1 MPAPVVGSK
10 PPTVGTPE
18 YDAWLK
24 NKGAADK
31 VTAEQSGQPLPTVGQ
46 KVPGAGPTQ
55 PTSPYTVK
63 IPDFNP
69 FKPGGGQTINVPG
82 LPAQPASPTPMYGYS
97 ADGARTIER
106 VGTPGPLDS
115 GAFGLEGFGGLQTG
129 YSDAQQR
136 ALAMQNQ
143 AGVAGAQG
151 NAAQTRAMALG
162 ALTAPGPSM
171 AEQQLRAGQQS
182 AASNALAMARSGRGF
197 GAAGQMQQASMQ
209 AADSLGQVN
218 QQAGMLRA
226 GEEAQRRQQLMGM
239 AGQDVGALGQAYQQ
253 QLGAGGL
260 GLQGM
265 QQQGQLSAMQQ
276 GALADKAKTDAQM
289 QMQSQQTNAN
299 YANYDAPADT
309 SGTQLAGSAL
319 GAFASMIPLI
329 AGGALASDRAR
340 ETGAGQAAGR
350 ASALGGAPK
359 GGAASAFA
367 ALPGYSYEYKDP
379 NMPGAAPGPQMGPMA
394 DELQKVIPGAV
405 MPGAGPGGM
414 DMVDPGRLALANAS
428 ATGEIA
434 RKLKALGVA
443 V

>member
-1 MPAPVVGSK
+1 
-10 PPTVGTPE
+10 
-18 YDAWLK
+18 
-24 NKGAADK
+24 
-31 VTAEQSGQPLPTVGQ
+31 
-46 KVPGAGPTQ
+46 
-55 PTSPYTVK
+55 
-63 IPDFNP
+63 
-69 FKPGGGQTINVPG
+69 
-82 LPAQPASPTPMYGYS
+82 
-97 ADGARTIER
+97 
-106 VGTPGPLDS
+106 
-115 GAFGLEGFGGLQTG
+115 
-129 YSDAQQR
+129 
-136 ALAMQNQ
+136 
-143 AGVAGAQG
+143 
-151 NAAQTRAMALG
+151 
-162 ALTAPGPSM
+162 
-171 AEQQLRAGQQS
+171 
-182 AASNALAMARSGRGF
+182 
-197 GAAGQMQQASMQ
+197 
-209 AADSLGQVN
+209 
-218 QQAGMLRA
+218 
-226 GEEAQRRQQLMGM
+226 
-239 AGQDVGALGQAYQQ
+239 
-253 QLGAGGL
+253 
-260 GLQGM
+260 
-265 QQQGQLSAMQQ
+265 
-276 GALADKAKTDAQM
+276 M

-329 AGGALASDRAR
+329 AGGALASDRESKTKIRDLEGQVQALGGSPGSAPRPTQTGNAAGKFYDQRTGRSTWADRAR